1 MTDAQLEAKFQ
12 GLSDPVL
19 SAGRTRERINACW
32 SVGNA
37 AHVKALVALAV
48 HHLPLQGAALV
59 TALKDADAAVMV
71 RDCTPLDGAVL
82 AQLPKLRCLVFTG
95 SRNST
100 IDLAAFEARGIPV
113 SHNEWVRGCKSSQP
127 TGIWRRNRH
136 PTKRSI
142 SASTG
147 GRRKAFVNRDGREFH
162 R

>member
-59 TALKDADAAVMV
+59 A
-71 RDCTPLDGAVL
+71 RRRRRDGARL
-82 AQLPKLRCLVFTG
+82 
-95 SRNST
+95 
-100 IDLAAFEARGIPV
+100 
-113 SHNEWVRGCKSSQP
+113 
-127 TGIWRRNRH
+127 H
-136 PTKRSI
+136 P
-142 SASTG
+142 A
-147 GRRKAFVNRDGREFH
+147 
-162 R
+162 